1 MHNGTQTADIDD
13 RMEKRTH
20 ASVRTCVGCGEE
32 WPPEAFLRFVCG
44 PVLPEGFAEVAVDAS
59 AGPHPGG
66 KGAGGGGA
74 GGRGAHVHPN
84 RACLDKAAKSGLARS
99 FRCKVK
105 VSGDE
110 LAAQVVE
117 ALDRRTTGL
126 IMAAARTRK
135 LTLGADSTIEA
146 IGRSAND
153 DLLVLVATD
162 AGSIANDSA
171 IRHAADAGNVVVW
184 STKAALGALA
194 GRGELAVMAVTNAS
208 ISHEIRLVRSR
219 SEACSRP
226 EVR

>member
-32 WPPEAFLRFVCG
+32 GTPEAFLRFVCG

-59 AGPHPGG
+59 AGPKP
-66 KGAGGGGA
+66 GGGGA

-105 VSGDE
+105 VTGDE
-110 LAAQVVE
+110 LADQVVE

-146 IGRSAND
+146 IGRSPGD

-162 AGSIANDSA
+162 AGSITQDSA